1 MSLPRPA
8 YLDPRYT
15 SIPVRP
21 SEVPIK
27 PLDPLLP
34 RWKWRRISVL
44 AISLPSLLGWLCA
57 QLRIPLPSKL
67 WTSTAPNGDTMH
79 KFQTFANFSHL
90 NGNSIQPTNCQIIF
104 AVSLQIKDKN
114 VWQFYT
120 VDSSGQWSHRLIYR
134 RNRVGHKWKYDT
146 RYKTWW
152 QLMWN
157 RCSETLGGNVIVSKK
172 YHNSI

>member
-1 MSLPRPA
+1 ML
-8 YLDPRYT
+8 YT
-15 SIPVRP
+15 IYYILWYIYYIYSV
-21 SEVPIK
+21 VPIK
-27 PLDPLLP
+27 PKQGSPWIVENAAGSQFWQFHFRLWWL
-34 RWKWRRISVL
+34 
-44 AISLPSLLGWLCA
+44 LCA
-57 QLRIPLPSKL
+57 ELRIPLPSKL

-114 VWQFYT
+114 VWQLYT

-134 RNRVGHKWKYDT
+134 RNRVGHKWKYDARST
-146 RYKTWW
+146 TWW

-157 RCSETLGGNVIVSKK
+157 RCTRTLQKIVLSFDITK
-172 YHNSI
+172 YDFSRI